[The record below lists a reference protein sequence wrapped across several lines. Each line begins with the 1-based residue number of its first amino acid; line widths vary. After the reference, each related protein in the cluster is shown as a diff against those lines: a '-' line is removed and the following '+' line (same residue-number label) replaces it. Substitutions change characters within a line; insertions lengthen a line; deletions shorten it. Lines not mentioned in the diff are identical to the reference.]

1 VQLTGDLVEKTM
13 IKVLFV
19 CMGNICRSPTA
30 EGVFR
35 QRVREAGLEQRIMID
50 SAGTH
55 DYHIGKPP
63 DRRAQAAA
71 AGRGYDLSGLR
82 GRQVEKRDFEE
93 FDYILAMDTE
103 NLVNLNRI
111 KPPQHKARVGLFS
124 EYGQHSGA
132 REVPDPYYGGDQ
144 GFEQVLDMVETAAAG
159 LLAEITRDG

>member
-1 VQLTGDLVEKTM
+1 M
-13 IKVLFV
+13 NNISVLFV

-35 QRVREAGLEQRIMID
+35 QRVREVGLEQRITVD

-63 DRRAQAAA
+63 DRRAQAAG

-82 GRQVEKRDFEE
+82 GRQVDKRDFDE
-93 FDYILAMDTE
+93 FDYILAMDAE
-103 NLVNLNRI
+103 NLDNLNRI
-111 KPPQHKARVGLFS
+111 KPARHKARLGLFL
-124 EYGQHSGA
+124 EYGLRFSA

-144 GFEQVLDMVETAAAG
+144 GFEQVLDMVEDAAAG
-159 LLAEITRDG
+159 LLAEILRDG